1 MSSVTS
7 TTPSEDSMEATDKVM
22 EIPNGS
28 SDAAQLRARAPVPV
42 PKGRL
47 SFGSQ
52 MYDLDGDGELD
63 AAEQAM
69 RDMDKSSR

>member
-1 MSSVTS
+1 
-7 TTPSEDSMEATDKVM
+7 MEATDKVM

-28 SDAAQLRARAPVPV
+28 SDAAAQLRARAPVPV